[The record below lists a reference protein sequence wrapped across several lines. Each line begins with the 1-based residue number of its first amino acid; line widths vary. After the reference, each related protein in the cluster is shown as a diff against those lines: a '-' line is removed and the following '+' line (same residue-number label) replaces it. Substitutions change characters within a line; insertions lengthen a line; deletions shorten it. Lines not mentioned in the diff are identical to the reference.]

1 MLLCCFTAC
10 NCVGPNYEGV
20 SFKFV
25 VRKWLVTPSIEEMI
39 LTIDA
44 KYEGHDVDN
53 PLPAKLF
60 GV

>member
-1 MLLCCFTAC
+1 M
-10 NCVGPNYEGV
+10 GPNYEGV